1 MTEAQ
6 FDYIIVGAGSAG
18 CVLANRLTASGRHR
32 VLLLEAGEDD
42 RWMWI
47 RIPAGIAH
55 ILTGERAIWRFQTEP
70 DEKVA
75 GRSLFWPRGRAL
87 GGSSAVN
94 GMIWVRG
101 DPLEYDQWESFGNA
115 GWDLQSVL
123 PYLKRM
129 EQYEHGD
136 PAFRGKEGPMY
147 ITRYKDRDPL
157 TEGFIAAS
165 QQAGVPGTI
174 DYNGPVF
181 EGVGYLQHNVRRGRR
196 RHAADNY
203 LLPAMKRPN
212 LTVESEALAQRV
224 VLEGRKAVGV
234 VYRKG
239 GEERTVRARGEV
251 LLAAGA
257 IQSPQLLELSGIG
270 QGAVLMRAGI
280 GVVHEL
286 PGVGENLRDHLH
298 VRISFETKL
307 PVTLNTILRDP
318 LQRAKM
324 GARWLFL
331 GRGLMACSSATSMA
345 IARSRPDLP
354 RPDIKFQL
362 HQLSMA
368 SSHYADN
375 RKARNIADRMGLDTH
390 GGFGIGA
397 YVLRPESRGSIHVRS
412 ADASRPPEIHANYLS
427 HEHDVNTMLAALRM
441 IRKVAAQPALAQHIV
456 RETRPGPD
464 AADDDALLEHVRNT
478 GQTSYHPIGTCR
490 MGNDREA
497 VVDASLRVHGI
508 EGLRVCDASIMP
520 TMVGSNTNAPS
531 IMIGEK
537 ASDMVLA
544 AAGENGQ
551 GQHIR

>member
-1 MTEAQ
+1 MTEGE

-18 CVLANRLTASGRHR
+18 CVLANRLSASGQHR
-32 VLLLEAGEDD
+32 VLLLEAGDDD

-70 DEKVA
+70 DEKVG
-75 GRSLFWPRGRAL
+75 GRSVFWPRGRAL

-101 DPLEYDQWESFGNA
+101 DPLEYDNWESLGNP
-115 GWDLQSVL
+115 GWDLEGVL

-129 EQYEHGD
+129 EQYAHGD
-136 PAFRGKEGPMY
+136 PEFRGRDGPMY

-157 TEGFIAAS
+157 SEGFIAAA
-165 QQAGVPGTI
+165 QQAGVPAAE
-174 DYNGPVF
+174 DYNGPRF
-181 EGVGYLQHNVRRGRR
+181 EGVGYLQHNTRRGRR
-196 RHAADNY
+196 RHAADAY
-203 LLPAMKRPN
+203 LLPVMKRTN
-212 LTVESEALAQRV
+212 LTIESGALAQRV
-224 VLEGRKAVGV
+224 VFDGRKAVGLT
-234 VYRKG
+234 YRKG
-239 GEERTVRARGEV
+239 TEERTARARREV
-251 LLAAGA
+251 LLAAGT

-270 QGAVLMRAGI
+270 QSEVLQRAG
-280 GVVHEL
+280 VNVLHQL

-298 VRISFETKL
+298 VRISFETTL
-307 PVTLNTILRDP
+307 RGTLNTILRNP
-318 LQRAKM
+318 FLQAKM

-331 GRGLMACSSATSMA
+331 GRGLMATSSATCMA

-375 RKARNIADRMGLDTH
+375 RQARNVAEKMGLDPYP
-390 GGFGIGA
+390 GFSIGT
-397 YVLRPESRGSIHVRS
+397 YVLRPESCGSVHIRHPDTS
-412 ADASRPPEIHANYLS
+412 KPPEIRANYLS
-427 HEHDVNTMLAALRM
+427 HEHDVRTMLAALRM
-441 IRKVAAQPALAQHIV
+441 IRKVTSQSALAQHIV

-464 AADDDALLEHVRNT
+464 AIDDDALLDHVRKT

-490 MGNDREA
+490 MGNDSQA
-497 VVDASLRVHGI
+497 VVDANLRVHGI

-520 TMVGSNTNAPS
+520 TMVASNTNGPS

-537 ASDMVLA
+537 ASDLVLA
-544 AAGENGQ
+544 AAGG
-551 GQHIR
+551 

>member
-101 DPLEYDQWESFGNA
+101 DPLEYDHWESFGNE

-129 EQYEHGD
+129 ERYEHGD
-136 PAFRGKEGPMY
+136 PGFRGKEGPMY

-157 TEGFIAAS
+157 TEGFIAAAC
-165 QQAGVPGTI
+165 QAGVPGTI

-203 LLPAMKRPN
+203 LLPAMKRTN

-239 GEERTVRARGEV
+239 GEERTARARREV

-270 QGAVLMRAGI
+270 QGAVLTRAGI
-280 GVVHEL
+280 DVVHEL

-298 VRISFETKL
+298 VRIAFETKL
-307 PVTLNTILRDP
+307 PVTLNTILRSP

-324 GARWLFL
+324 GARWFFL
-331 GRGLMACSSATSMA
+331 GRGLMAILVRDIHGDRPQPPRSAA
-345 IARSRPDLP
+345 AG
-354 RPDIKFQL
+354 
-362 HQLSMA
+362 HQVPA
-368 SSHYADN
+368 SPVVDGEQPLRGQY
-375 RKARNIADRMGLDTH
+375 KARNIADRMGLDMH

-397 YVLRPESRGSIHVRS
+397 YVLRPESRGSIHVKS
-412 ADASRPPEIHANYLS
+412 ADASKPPEIHANYLS
-427 HEHDVNTMLAALRM
+427 HDYDVQTMLAALRM
-441 IRKVAAQPALAQHIV
+441 IRKVAAQPALARHIV

-497 VVDASLRVHGI
+497 VVDATLRVHGI

-544 AAGENGQ
+544 AAGETGQ
-551 GQHIR
+551 EQHIR

>member
-1 MTEAQ
+1 MTEAE

-18 CVLANRLTASGRHR
+18 CVLANRLSASGHHR

-47 RIPAGIAH
+47 TIPAGIAH

-70 DEKVA
+70 DEKVG
-75 GRSLFWPRGRAL
+75 GRSIFWPRGRAL

-101 DPLEYDQWESFGNA
+101 DPLEYDNWESLGNR
-115 GWDLQSVL
+115 GWGLSGVL

-129 EQYEHGD
+129 EHYALGD
-136 PAFRGKEGPMY
+136 SEFRGRDGPMF

-165 QQAGVPGTI
+165 QEAGVPATI
-174 DYNGPVF
+174 DYNGPRF

-196 RHAADNY
+196 RHAADAY
-203 LLPAMKRPN
+203 LHPAMKRTN
-212 LTVESEALAQRV
+212 LVVESGALAQRV
-224 VLEGRKAVGV
+224 VLEGRRAVGV

-239 GEERTVRARGEV
+239 TEERTVRARREV
-251 LLAAGA
+251 LVAAGA

-270 QGAVLMRAGI
+270 QRDVLQRAGVS
-280 GVVHEL
+280 VVHPL

-307 PVTLNTILRDP
+307 PVTLNTILRNP
-318 LQRAKM
+318 LLQAKM

-331 GRGLMACSSATSMA
+331 GRGLMACSSATAMA

-375 RKARNIADRMGLDTH
+375 RQARNIADRMGLDAH
-390 GGFGIGA
+390 PGFSIGT
-397 YVLRPESRGSIHVRS
+397 YVLRPESQGSVHIRH
-412 ADASRPPEIHANYLS
+412 ADASKPPEIHANYLS
-427 HEHDVNTMLAALRM
+427 HEHDVSTMLAALRM
-441 IRKVAAQPALAQHIV
+441 IRKVASQPALAQHIV
-456 RETRPGPD
+456 RETRPGPH
-464 AADDDALLEHVRNT
+464 AADDDALLDHVRKT

-490 MGNDREA
+490 MGNDSQA
-497 VVDASLRVHGI
+497 VVDSDLRVHGL

-537 ASDMVLA
+537 ASDLVLA
-544 AAGENGQ
+544 AA
-551 GQHIR
+551 HR

>member
-1 MTEAQ
+1 MTEAE

-18 CVLANRLTASGRHR
+18 CVLANRLSASGRHR

-55 ILTGERAIWRFQTEP
+55 ILTGDRAIWRFQTEP
-70 DEKVA
+70 DEKVG
-75 GRSLFWPRGRAL
+75 GRSVFWPRGRAL

-101 DPLEYDQWESFGNA
+101 DPLEYDNWESLGNP
-115 GWDLQSVL
+115 GWDLNGVL

-129 EQYEHGD
+129 EQYVHGD
-136 PAFRGKEGPMY
+136 PAFRGKDGPMF

-157 TEGFIAAS
+157 SEGFIAAS
-165 QQAGVPGTI
+165 QQAGVPATI

-196 RHAADNY
+196 RHAADAY
-203 LLPAMKRPN
+203 LLPAMKRAN
-212 LTVESEALAQRV
+212 LTVESNALAQRV
-224 VLEGRKAVGV
+224 VFEGRKAVGLI
-234 VYRKG
+234 YRRG
-239 GEERTVRARGEV
+239 TEERTVRARREV

-270 QGAVLMRAGI
+270 QRDVLQRAG
-280 GVVHEL
+280 VDVLHQL

-307 PVTLNTILRDP
+307 PVTLNTILRNP
-318 LQRAKM
+318 FLQAKM
-324 GARWLFL
+324 GARWLLL

-375 RKARNIADRMGLDTH
+375 RKARNIADKMGLDTH
-390 GGFGIGA
+390 PGFGIGT
-397 YVLRPESRGSIHVRS
+397 YVLRPESQGSVHIKHPDTS
-412 ADASRPPEIHANYLS
+412 KPPEIRANYLS
-427 HEHDVNTMLAALRM
+427 HEHDVRTMIAALRM
-441 IRKVAAQPALAQHIV
+441 IRKVASQPALAQHIV

-464 AADDDALLEHVRNT
+464 AADDDALLDHVRKT

-490 MGNDREA
+490 MGNDPQA
-497 VVDASLRVHGI
+497 VVDATLRVHGV

-520 TMVGSNTNAPS
+520 TMVASNTHAPT

-537 ASDMVLA
+537 ASDLVLA
-544 AAGENGQ
+544 AAGG
-551 GQHIR
+551 

>member
-1 MTEAQ
+1 
-6 FDYIIVGAGSAG
+6 
-18 CVLANRLTASGRHR
+18 
-32 VLLLEAGEDD
+32 
-42 RWMWI
+42 MWI

-101 DPLEYDQWESFGNA
+101 DPLEYDQWESFGNE

-270 QGAVLMRAGI
+270 QGAVLMRVGI

-286 PGVGENLRDHLH
+286 PGVGENLRDHLHVRISFETKLPVTLNTILRDHLH

-368 SSHYADN
+368 SRRAS
-375 RKARNIADRMGLDTH
+375 IACCRRLVLLSRHVLIGSKRIVGQWQVLAGLRTSAIFCTRPRGFIQSDIDRMSGSA
-390 GGFGIGA
+390 GYAIA
-397 YVLRPESRGSIHVRS
+397 RASES
-412 ADASRPPEIHANYLS
+412 
-427 HEHDVNTMLAALRM
+427 
-441 IRKVAAQPALAQHIV
+441 
-456 RETRPGPD
+456 
-464 AADDDALLEHVRNT
+464 
-478 GQTSYHPIGTCR
+478 
-490 MGNDREA
+490 
-497 VVDASLRVHGI
+497 
-508 EGLRVCDASIMP
+508 
-520 TMVGSNTNAPS
+520 
-531 IMIGEK
+531 
-537 ASDMVLA
+537 
-544 AAGENGQ
+544 
-551 GQHIR
+551 